1 MIVNSET
8 LTKYKY
14 WDEAEN
20 EGASVC
26 GCCGG
31 SCGSQPPTM
40 LRMK

>member
-1 MIVNSET
+1 MENLAKYEKT

-26 GCCGG
+26 GNCEG
-31 SCGSQPPTM
+31 SCSPY
-40 LRMK
+40 RE